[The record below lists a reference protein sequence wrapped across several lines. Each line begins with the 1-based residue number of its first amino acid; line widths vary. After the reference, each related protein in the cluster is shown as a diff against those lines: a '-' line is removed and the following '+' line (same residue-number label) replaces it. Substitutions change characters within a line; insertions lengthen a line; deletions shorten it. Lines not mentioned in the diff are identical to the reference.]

1 MDKATIAGEEMED
14 EVIKSGDCCRFGEDC
29 ISQDKCPSFLVLKE
43 QLNSAVKGT
52 DQYSRLLNRSVLKS
66 G

>member
-1 MDKATIAGEEMED
+1 MDKATIAGEEV
-14 EVIKSGDCCRFGEDC
+14 EVKGGDCFRSGEDC

-43 QLNSAVKGT
+43 QLNSAAKGT

-66 G
+66 R